1 MTTSL
6 MRDLAIDRAG
16 LFPAASQTAQKSGS
30 VSFATALQAEQS
42 AAPTKQELLE
52 ALSERSRKVLELLKS
67 GGQVQ
72 KEDWTALMGELRDSG
87 AITQEEYDWTNFELI
102 LSPIPVK
109 QDGQVGLIS
118 SGDRGDEY
126 RETLRQFEQWPGDPL
141 EYLDMWLLALKKE
154 KGLLEVEYRN
164 QPGYHAASLS
174 AFDLQASA
182 CGKVAGLIRD
192 LLG

>member
-6 MRDLAIDRAG
+6 IRDLAIDRAG
-16 LFPAASQTAQKSGS
+16 LFPAASQTAQKSSS
-30 VSFATALQAEQS
+30 VSFAAALQAEQS

-52 ALSERSRKVLELLKS
+52 ALSEHSKEVLALLKS
-67 GGQVQ
+67 GGKVE
-72 KEDWTALMGELRDSG
+72 KEDWMALMGELRDSG
-87 AITQEEYDWTNFELI
+87 AITQEEYDWTNFELV
-102 LSPIPVK
+102 LTPI
-109 QDGQVGLIS
+109 QTGLIS
-118 SGDRGDEY
+118 YGDRGNEY

-164 QPGYHAASLS
+164 QPGYHSASLS